1 MNTVNQTA
9 WANFRKNKGKN
20 ALTGIAIVLT
30 ALLLFVIPTIG
41 FGQIDAQKAAV
52 NELYPIFHG
61 MYRDVDEKTAAI
73 LKERAEVETLGLR
86 QDAAQIPV
94 KEGSIRMIYMDETAQ
109 KLSKVQLEE
118 GYPPEH
124 GNEIAVSQGVLD
136 ELRIQAG
143 IGDAIQ
149 IPFQAAEPSG
159 LGYEQKEEFTIT
171 GILPTDDEQKEQKS
185 YFTLVSRKF
194 MEEKQPEEIRRYRAM
209 FRIVGADSMTSD
221 AIEET
226 FEHMAEDLGIAQGN
240 VVANGDYLWANY
252 VDPAF
257 YTGVAAALL
266 VVALAGIMTIYSIYY
281 ISIVYKV
288 QEYGKIKALGAT
300 KRQVRQMVFREG
312 MLVAGIAIPVG
323 LALGTV
329 LSKAGL
335 EYLCAS
341 YSSNA
346 LAEALAQVILQN
358 KIFIWKPWIY
368 AMTIAIT
375 LLTVTA
381 SLVRP
386 MQIASKISPVEAMR
400 YDGGVGSRQKRRK
413 GCQEMTLKS
422 LTSANL
428 LRNKKRTLLTIVTLS
443 LTGILFMVL
452 STVLSC
458 ADARE
463 IARDAMFEDLMISV
477 DSSEGDKMHPERA
490 WASICKNN
498 PLNEELEKEV
508 LAIPGVKEIIKTS
521 EMQTQLKDL
530 LDGDEFWGCSIVGVP
545 ENYAAQMED
554 SLTDGKVTYEELLEG
569 DKIVMNKSMLHWAP
583 QWKVG
588 DTLHMILETGN
599 GSVEKSFEI
608 AAIANAPEGAVHYS
622 SFMLPKET
630 VDRLGGCSMD
640 YYWYVGTEKERTKG
654 VEETLR
660 TMTEGQEFLELKTYE
675 EEVAYNEKN
684 SSFTAQICYVFMAV
698 LGGIGI
704 MNLVNTLI
712 NSIYVRR
719 RELGILQAI
728 GLSERQMVRILQ
740 MEGLFYTGGTLAL
753 SLGVGTLGGYA
764 LFLYARENGILGIVR
779 YHYPVGQAA
788 FLAAAVV
795 IIQLLITYLIIRV
808 FRRQSM
814 IERIRFS
821 E

>member
-1 MNTVNQTA
+1 M
-9 WANFRKNKGKN
+9 
-20 ALTGIAIVLT
+20 
-30 ALLLFVIPTIG
+30 P
-41 FGQIDAQKAAV
+41 
-52 NELYPIFHG
+52 
-61 MYRDVDEKTAAI
+61 EK
-73 LKERAEVETLGLR
+73 
-86 QDAAQIPV
+86 
-94 KEGSIRMIYMDETAQ
+94 
-109 KLSKVQLEE
+109 
-118 GYPPEH
+118 
-124 GNEIAVSQGVLD
+124 
-136 ELRIQAG
+136 
-143 IGDAIQ
+143 
-149 IPFQAAEPSG
+149 
-159 LGYEQKEEFTIT
+159 
-171 GILPTDDEQKEQKS
+171 
-185 YFTLVSRKF
+185 
-194 MEEKQPEEIRRYRAM
+194 
-209 FRIVGADSMTSD
+209 
-221 AIEET
+221 
-226 FEHMAEDLGIAQGN
+226 
-240 VVANGDYLWANY
+240 
-252 VDPAF
+252 
-257 YTGVAAALL
+257 
-266 VVALAGIMTIYSIYY
+266 
-281 ISIVYKV
+281 
-288 QEYGKIKALGAT
+288 
-300 KRQVRQMVFREG
+300 
-312 MLVAGIAIPVG
+312 
-323 LALGTV
+323 
-329 LSKAGL
+329 
-335 EYLCAS
+335 
-341 YSSNA
+341 
-346 LAEALAQVILQN
+346 
-358 KIFIWKPWIY
+358 
-368 AMTIAIT
+368 
-375 LLTVTA
+375 
-381 SLVRP
+381 
-386 MQIASKISPVEAMR
+386 
-400 YDGGVGSRQKRRK
+400 
-413 GCQEMTLKS
+413 
-422 LTSANL
+422 
-428 LRNKKRTLLTIVTLS
+428 
-443 LTGILFMVL
+443 
-452 STVLSC
+452 
-458 ADARE
+458 
-463 IARDAMFEDLMISV
+463 
-477 DSSEGDKMHPERA
+477 
-490 WASICKNN
+490 
-498 PLNEELEKEV
+498 
-508 LAIPGVKEIIKTS
+508 
-521 EMQTQLKDL
+521 
-530 LDGDEFWGCSIVGVP
+530 
-545 ENYAAQMED
+545 YAAQMED
-554 SLTDGKVTYEELLEG
+554 NLTDGKITYDELLEG